1 MANYVW
7 NIQNSIF
14 LLYISSAK
22 PFSSFSHNSHPL
34 KSELLRRQPVSCV
47 VVGEPQ
53 LSLLRT
59 KEFRLRELYLQSAFY
74 QRTIHN
80 WPISFPLRKK
90 YEKKKSFMETYKAFA
105 GKQTNL
111 NHIIQI
117 AFNLA
122 LWYNFVEWIQCCI
135 LRVLIYFLK
144 HMSCNIRRISCLA
157 W

>member
-1 MANYVW
+1 MNMANYVW

-14 LLYISSAK
+14 LFYISSAK
-22 PFSSFSHNSHPL
+22 PFSSFSHNSPPL

-80 WPISFPLRKK
+80 
-90 YEKKKSFMETYKAFA
+90 
-105 GKQTNL
+105 
-111 NHIIQI
+111 
-117 AFNLA
+117 
-122 LWYNFVEWIQCCI
+122 
-135 LRVLIYFLK
+135 
-144 HMSCNIRRISCLA
+144 
-157 W
+157 